1 MASPETW
8 ESPRTLDSFFLC
20 PPHPIGLQVLLH
32 SNYKLSL
39 KLSLVPLMVIPL
51 IQSLMNDFPRNTLI
65 KSLLCFQF
73 SFQIP
78 RCSQNTLHPLSWGL
92 QDSLWSGLYPL
103 PTFNAEY
110 PSNPGELTDLRFM
123 EWSGLLQASVHM
135 LMSFSQ
141 VVILYTPLSP
151 GPTDLENSFPWR
163 LIFVCPAGFSPLSMF
178 SVKI

>member
-1 MASPETW
+1 MASPEPW

-39 KLSLVPLMVIPL
+39 KLSLVHLMVIPL

-65 KSLLCFQF
+65 KSPLLSVFLPDPPLLSEYIAP
-73 SFQIP
+73 SFL
-78 RCSQNTLHPLSWGL
+78 RLTGL
-92 QDSLWSGLYPL
+92 FMVWSL
-103 PTFNAEY
+103 PTAHLQCWV
-110 PSNPGELTDLRFM
+110 SVTPGELTDLRFM
-123 EWSGLLQASVHM
+123 EWSGLLQASVYM
-135 LMSFSQ
+135 LMSFPQ

-163 LIFVCPAGFSPLSMF
+163 RILYVLLASLHSPC
-178 SVKI
+178 SV